1 MPSVE
6 QPSNKKKK
14 TKRPSDTSKK
24 KKRSRD
30 TTSKAIVPVAKQ
42 QKINLDDP
50 VGQLAKATRCTA
62 LWNTMHAAEADSTGG
77 ILDGTGSELTAEESG
92 FARISDIREAK
103 AYKHALR
110 KYTQLQLRHHLNC
123 ISILCR
129 LTKKRTADLEIV
141 SAYQMITSCAN
152 PKLAHLA
159 FRTEEDQIALLIH
172 NHMHFGS
179 DEDNKLV
186 TLRKTLRTVL
196 PQVTDDV
203 QTRDGI
209 VAFVRQ
215 YTDDDY
221 FSE

>member
-1 MPSVE
+1 M
-6 QPSNKKKK
+6 

-24 KKRSRD
+24 KKRVRD

-62 LWNTMHAAEADSTGG
+62 LWNTLHTAEADSTGG
-77 ILDGTGSELTAEESG
+77 ILAGTGNELTAEESG

-110 KYTQLQLRHHLNC
+110 KYTQLQLSHHLNC
-123 ISILCR
+123 VSILCR

-152 PKLAHLA
+152 PKLAELA

-179 DEDNKLV
+179 NEDNK
-186 TLRKTLRTVL
+186 RKTLRTVL
-196 PQVTDDV
+196 PRVADDV

-209 VAFVRQ
+209 IAFIRE

-221 FSE
+221 FNE